1 MARDASLVGVLVV
14 AATALG
20 CAGGLR
26 PGSPGVPSAS
36 DTSGCVVTMLVGTAV
51 GDGNTIQAVVAGS
64 VSNVNDQSV
73 AHFDAESDEVIIDGA
88 FGTAKLGFV
97 HDDRATVVY
106 QTRDG
111 IESTPF
117 GKESRITFAVAGIG
131 DYEATG
137 ERCTNRELG
146 LGAVH
151 LMSLVFHQVSRR
163 R

>member
-1 MARDASLVGVLVV
+1 MVIGKA
-14 AATALG
+14 
-20 CAGGLR
+20 
-26 PGSPGVPSAS
+26 
-36 DTSGCVVTMLVGTAV
+36 M
-51 GDGNTIQAVVAGS
+51 GDGHPVTAVVAGS

-73 AHFDAESDEVIIDGA
+73 AHYDGETDNVIIDGA
-88 FGTAKLGFV
+88 FGTTVLGFV
-97 HDDRATVVY
+97 HDDRATVTY
-106 QTRDG
+106 RTRDG

-151 LMSLVFHQVSRR
+151 LASLVFHQVTRAR
-163 R
+163 